1 MHRCGGLLAGSTY
14 SLHRLRRLCY
24 RFRKRIKYLSGD
36 LIAKQLQI
44 NQLQDNAIILRQKAD
59 KTDECLCEMAMM
71 KDDIQNK
78 TNELSDL
85 QDKLNE
91 NYRLVA
97 GLSSENLK
105 LSSEK
110 LKADDLVNEVIKE
123 QARLKQEL
131 QKAIQVVDAMKD
143 VDVNNRKH
151 MHTSKNKRNVMP
163 NTANAFPPYNRSTS
177 KFIIKT

>member
-1 MHRCGGLLAGSTY
+1 MS
-14 SLHRLRRLCY
+14 
-24 RFRKRIKYLSGD
+24 
-36 LIAKQLQI
+36 KQLQI
-44 NQLQDNAIILRQKAD
+44 NQLQDNMILLRQKAD
-59 KTDECLCEMAMM
+59 KTDECLLEMSIL
-71 KDDIQNK
+71 KEDVKNK
-78 TNELSDL
+78 NNELNNL

-131 QKAIQVVDAMKD
+131 QKAVQVVDAMKD
-143 VDVNNRKH
+143 SDIATKKH
-151 MHTSKNKRNVMP
+151 ALYTTKNKRNNVP
-163 NTANAFPPYNRSTS
+163 NTPTAFRPYNLNVG
-177 KFIIKT
+177 K